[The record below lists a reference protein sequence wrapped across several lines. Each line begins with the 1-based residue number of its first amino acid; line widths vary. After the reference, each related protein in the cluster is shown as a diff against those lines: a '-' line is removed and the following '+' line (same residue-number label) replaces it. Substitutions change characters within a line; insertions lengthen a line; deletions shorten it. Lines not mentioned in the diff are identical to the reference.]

1 MSKFI
6 YVFTKEAMKAFK
18 KEGYE
23 LLRED
28 EQNQIWVFL
37 NKDPEKLEFTTD
49 HQCVL
54 SNTLSF

>member
-6 YVFTKEAMKAFK
+6 YVFTKEAMKDLK
-18 KEGYE
+18 KRGYE

-28 EQNQIWVFL
+28 EKNQIWIFV
-37 NKDPEKLEFTTD
+37 NKDPDSLEFTTD
-49 HQCVL
+49 YQCVL

>member
-6 YVFTKEAMKAFK
+6 YVFTKEAMKDLK
-18 KEGYE
+18 KKGYE

-28 EQNQIWVFL
+28 EKNQIWIFV
-37 NKDPEKLEFTTD
+37 NKDPDSLEFTTD

-54 SNTLSF
+54 SDTLSF